1 MELGGNKN
9 AQIYYEKNGMMV
21 DGKPNHKAAA
31 LTKYKS
37 DLSRKAEQALG
48 IQQSQAVQAVT
59 KPQEEKGQE
68 SGITQNSSLFVE

>member
-9 AQIYYEKNGMMV
+9 AMIYYEKNGMIV

-31 LTKYKS
+31 LTKYKQ

-48 IQQSQAVQAVT
+48 LT
-59 KPQEEKGQE
+59 
-68 SGITQNSSLFVE
+68 